1 MGTCAL
7 CEQSSIPFEEVEFH
21 YIMEHPIQLIKSKSD
36 FKKNY
41 EGFSEEHFI
50 SSLIKIVL
58 PSDPPP
64 PNVNQAVLPSAP
76 PIVTQPH
83 SEPIPGTSRSG
94 RSSRSSRRT
103 STPSQ
108 PPAKR
113 RRSYS
118 PISLDSS
125 IDLSSTFEEKKSEQS
140 EQEAN
145 ILENE

>member
-94 RSSRSSRRT
+94 RSSRSSR
-103 STPSQ
+103 S
-108 PPAKR
+108 PA
-113 RRSYS
+113 
-118 PISLDSS
+118 
-125 IDLSSTFEEKKSEQS
+125 LSSRSPALS
-140 EQEAN
+140 SRSSADRSS
-145 ILENE
+145 